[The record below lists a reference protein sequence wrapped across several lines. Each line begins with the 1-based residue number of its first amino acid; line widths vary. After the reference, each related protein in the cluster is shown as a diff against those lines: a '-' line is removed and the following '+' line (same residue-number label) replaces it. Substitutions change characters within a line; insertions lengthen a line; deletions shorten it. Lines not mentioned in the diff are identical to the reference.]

1 MGWGCESQQPPL
13 AGVTHR
19 LLIKLDYLSARWVPM
34 TGPPPAQKTLFIGP
48 GHQTCHLAEGD
59 NPSHRREP
67 SLCGEAVPSSRR
79 AAVQTLSALFTLA
92 WVAGTGGALQGA
104 ARGPASRPTWR
115 PKRTPGQRLYGAGG
129 GVHGGASSPAAT
141 GPGAAAHR
149 ALLPKFYGPLSC
161 PAGENSHQPR
171 PTGRNNSSKDSES
184 LPQRKQGGW
193 TRGGGTPSLWHP
205 GLAWMPPG
213 PRDPLPAPKDTHVAS
228 LKRAS
233 KPPHLSQSL

>member
-1 MGWGCESQQPPL
+1 MEKQCP
-13 AGVTHR
+13 
-19 LLIKLDYLSARWVPM
+19 
-34 TGPPPAQKTLFIGP
+34 
-48 GHQTCHLAEGD
+48 
-59 NPSHRREP
+59 
-67 SLCGEAVPSSRR
+67 
-79 AAVQTLSALFTLA
+79 
-92 WVAGTGGALQGA
+92 
-104 ARGPASRPTWR
+104 ARGGQQSRHLVPCLPWHGWLAQVGLSRERPEAQPADP
-115 PKRTPGQRLYGAGG
+115 PGGQRGRQDRGSMELGG